1 MPTIRAADG
10 GYLLN
15 AAQFEYSKDN
25 LGRPVL
31 NVKAGA
37 GGDGAGGDFMSNGT
51 VPMTGNLYMN
61 GNNIMG
67 VKSIS
72 NTDSGMAIE
81 SEVSMNNHKIT
92 DLLSP
97 VDDNDAATKAYVD
110 SHSLLG
116 DDGLIDADLNMNE
129 HGIVNAHRI
138 STDGPA
144 PLYLGAT
151 IEEAG
156 TNAPRLTGAT
166 DGSAAFVKAD
176 TQNTYVPVSVGA
188 PTAASHAVTKEYS
201 DGKTNALQAS
211 AILKSG
217 GKMTGKLKLTATPTE
232 ADDAVDKEYVDAI
245 IPAYT
250 AAENGKVLGV
260 VNGELAWVDKA

>member
-1 MPTIRAADG
+1 MSSIRAADG

-15 AAQFEYSKDN
+15 DSQFNYTKDE

-31 NVKAGA
+31 NIKGGQVAGV
-37 GGDGAGGDFMSNGT
+37 GGDFKSDGSI
-51 VPMTGNLYMN
+51 PMQGNLYMN

-81 SEVSMNNHKIT
+81 SEVSLNNHKIT
-92 DLLSP
+92 DLLDP
-97 VDDNDAATKAYVD
+97 VAEQDAATKKYVD

-116 DDGLIDADLNMNE
+116 DDGKIDSNLDMNE
-129 HGIVNAHRI
+129 HSIVNAHKI

-144 PLYLGAT
+144 PLYIGAT

-156 TNAPRLTGAT
+156 TNAPRLTATT
-166 DGSAAFVKAD
+166 DGSAAFVKAS
-176 TQNTYVPVSVGA
+176 TQNEYVPLFVGA
-188 PTAASHAVTKEYS
+188 PTAISHAVTKEYS

-217 GKMTGKLKLTATPTE
+217 GKMTGKLKLTGNPVDD
-232 ADDAVDKEYVDAI
+232 DDAANKGYVDAI
-245 IPAYT
+245 LPVYT

-260 VNGELAWVDKA
+260 VNGALAWVDKA